1 MTFQERWQRLPQWF
15 QVTVYTVLG
24 IAAIGG
30 VGYLGFQLI
39 RVMIGAEQMNVFW
52 GCAGSVALIGIVFGG
67 LHSGRHAGN
76 RRRRGEAAD

>member
-1 MTFQERWQRLPQWF
+1 MTFKEKWNRLPQWL

-39 RVMIGAEQMNVFW
+39 RTLIGEQMNVFW
-52 GCAGSVALIGIVFGG
+52 GAAGALALVSIVFGG
-67 LHSGRHAGN
+67 LRGGRRAGK
-76 RRRRGEAAD
+76 RRRRSESVD